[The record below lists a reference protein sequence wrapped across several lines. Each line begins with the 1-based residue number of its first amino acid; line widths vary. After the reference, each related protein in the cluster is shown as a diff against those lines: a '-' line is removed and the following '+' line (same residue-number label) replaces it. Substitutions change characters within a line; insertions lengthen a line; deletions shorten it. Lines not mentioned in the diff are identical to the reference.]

1 MNERIRELV
10 RESNLDVYGL
20 GKERYR
26 WEYTVEK
33 FAELIVGECCNIA
46 DEVERADMDSNV
58 SKYIKAH
65 FGVDG
70 FKQNILAGA
79 NQQDDDDKEYKIGTK
94 EAYDEFV
101 RKRNDSRI

>member
-1 MNERIRELV
+1 MNKRIKELMDKATTI
-10 RESNLDVYGL
+10 EEYGW
-20 GKERYR
+20 GASYENFDR
-26 WEYTVEK
+26 EK
-33 FAELIVGECCNIA
+33 FAELIVRECCDIA
-46 DEVERADMDSNV
+46 DEVERADMDSYI